1 MSRSRLVFA
10 SVFVLALL
18 QSLRGVKGRVP
29 VFLDGGVRH
38 GTDIYKALATG
49 ARGVGI
55 GRPYIW
61 GLSSFGQAGVERVL
75 QILDTELR
83 LAMVGCGTLAVK
95 DITAKSLI
103 DTRLKM

>member
-1 MSRSRLVFA
+1 M
-10 SVFVLALL
+10 ALL
-18 QSLRGVKGRVP
+18 EVDNLKVSFATPDGVVQAVRGRIP

-38 GTDIYKALATG
+38 GADIYKALAYG

-75 QILDTELR
+75 QILNTELR
-83 LAMVGCGTLAVK
+83 LAMVGCGTLALK
-95 DITAKSLI
+95 DITATSLI
-103 DTRLKM
+103 DSRLRM